1 MKTNEDYQFNKDY
14 FKIEVSPKL
23 LAQAVR
29 VYLANQRQGTQSTLT
44 RANITGT
51 NKKMYKQKG
60 TGHARHSTSKAPIF
74 VGGGV
79 AHGPHPRDFSLNLPQ
94 KMRQL
99 ALKGALT
106 LKLKDKK
113 ITAVSGLDKLTGKT
127 KELAGLI
134 KENNTLIVTNGMIKN
149 AVRAA
154 KNLSEVTIM
163 PFSDLNAYEVLKA
176 RVILW
181 DDNIGGLTARHSEE
195 EPKATISESKKK
207 TTKIVKMPKQVRHD
221 IKNKK

>member
-1 MKTNEDYQFNKDY
+1 MKINEDYQFNKDF
-14 FKIEVSPKL
+14 FKVEVSPKL

-29 VYLANQRQGTQSTLT
+29 VYLANKRQGTQSTLT
-44 RANITGT
+44 RTNVTGT

-60 TGHARHSTSKAPIF
+60 TGHARHSTAKSPTF

-106 LKLKDKK
+106 AKLKDKK

-134 KENNTLIVTNGMIKN
+134 KENNTLIVTNGMIKDLVQ
-149 AVRAA
+149 AGR
-154 KNLSEVTIM
+154 NLSEVTIM

-176 RVILW
+176 RSILW
-181 DDNIGGLTARHSEE
+181 DDQIMKVA
-195 EPKATISESKKK
+195 KKK
-207 TTKIVKMPKQVRHD
+207 V
-221 IKNKK
+221 

>member
-1 MKTNEDYQFNKDY
+1 MKINEDYQFNKEF
-14 FKIEVSPKL
+14 FKVEVSPKL

-29 VYLANQRQGTQSTLT
+29 VYLANKRQGTQSTLT
-44 RANITGT
+44 RTNVTGT

-60 TGHARHSTSKAPIF
+60 TGHARHSTTKSPTF

-106 LKLKDKK
+106 AKLKDKK

-134 KENNTLIVTNGMIKN
+134 KENNTLIVTNGMIKDLVQ
-149 AVRAA
+149 AGR
-154 KNLSEVTIM
+154 NLSEVTIM

-176 RVILW
+176 RSILW
-181 DDNIGGLTARHSEE
+181 DDLIMKVA
-195 EPKATISESKKK
+195 KKK
-207 TTKIVKMPKQVRHD
+207 V
-221 IKNKK
+221 

>member
-1 MKTNEDYQFNKDY
+1 MKINEDYQFNKDY
-14 FKIEVSPKL
+14 FKVEVSPKL
-23 LAQAVR
+23 LAQSVR
-29 VYLANQRQGTQSTLT
+29 VYLANQRQGTQATKT

-79 AHGPHPRDFSLNLPQ
+79 AHGPHPRDFALNLPQ

-113 ITAVSGLDKLTGKT
+113 ITAVSGLEKLTGKT
-127 KELAGLI
+127 KELFKTLKQVSGSMNHGI
-134 KENNTLIVTNGMIKN
+134 LIVTNGILKNVVQAGKNIK
-149 AVRAA
+149 
-154 KNLSEVTIM
+154 EVTIM

-181 DDNIGGLTARHSEE
+181 DDQIM
-195 EPKATISESKKK
+195 KAMIKEKKIIKKK
-207 TTKIVKMPKQVRHD
+207 S
-221 IKNKK
+221 